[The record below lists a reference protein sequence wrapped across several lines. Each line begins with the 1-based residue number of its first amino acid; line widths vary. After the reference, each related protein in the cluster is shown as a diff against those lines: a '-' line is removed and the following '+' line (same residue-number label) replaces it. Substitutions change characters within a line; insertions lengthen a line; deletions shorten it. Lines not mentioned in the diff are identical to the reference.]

1 MSALST
7 LRKRSGLLAAV
18 VGFALLAFVLT
29 GLFESGFTLF
39 GEKNGVGEINGTTIS
54 YDQFMLEYNK
64 FAERQMKRSQTTSL
78 DDQGQEQVSNA
89 AWDKFIRDLVMVK
102 EFDAA
107 GVSVSD
113 AELAD
118 MFIGQTVDPIIVPA
132 FTDQQTGQVNK
143 DFVDARGQLSGAKI
157 KEYIDKLSANPE
169 NADYYEQWKEF
180 EEGVRENKVQ
190 TKYFNLIKKG
200 LQITTTYAKQDY
212 NNASSSIRFRYV
224 LKRYNTIPD
233 STITVTDA
241 EMQKFYN
248 ENKHKYKQEGSRKL
262 DYIVF
267 DVFPSE
273 QDSKDA
279 LNDINRIADEFK
291 KTTDDSAFVVRESE
305 NKVYNANYL
314 KKSQLPP
321 SLQGDSN
328 ILNGGSKGY
337 VTAPYLD
344 GNKYKVDKL
353 LDTKMSPDSAS
364 VRHILVAYQGAAQA
378 DPSIVRSKDDAKKLA
393 DSLLKVFKKSTKD
406 FKDLVKK
413 YSADKGSIDS
423 GGVYKWFKEGM
434 MVPEFQNAAFF
445 GKKGDVTIAE
455 TMFGFHVIEVLD
467 RGPESM
473 RYKIASVEKTLEP
486 SSKTRQEVYNQ
497 ALDFIASYGANADDF
512 NKGVKEKGLTIRT
525 QDKLKTTDKF
535 ITGLESPKE
544 LIRWTFT
551 NEKGSVSKE
560 PFAFKNKYV
569 VAAVAGVS
577 EKGIATMEERKTDVE
592 LGAKMEKKAQMFID
606 EFNKTGAKNLN
617 ELAQKM
623 KLLVDSVPSL
633 RFNDFSITALGREL
647 KVIGT
652 VFALEPGKLSPPVK
666 GEQGVFVIMVEKFT
680 PAPENKDFGPYK
692 TNLKQSLQYR
702 VDGEVFNVL
711 KEKANIKDDRYK
723 FF

>member
-39 GEKNGVGEINGTTIS
+39 GEKNGVGEINGVSIS
-54 YDQFMLEYNK
+54 YEQFMIEYNK
-64 FAERQMKRSQTTSL
+64 FAERQMKQTRSTSL
-78 DDQGQEQVSNA
+78 DDQGQEQASNT
-89 AWDKFIRDLVMVK
+89 AWEKFIRDLVMVK

-107 GVSVSD
+107 GVTVSD
-113 AELAD
+113 AELTD
-118 MFIGQTVDPIIVPA
+118 MFIGPNVDPIIVPA
-132 FTDQQTGQVNK
+132 FTDQQTGQINK

-169 NADYYEQWKEF
+169 NAEFYEQWKQF

-200 LQITTTYAKQDY
+200 LQITTPYAKQDY
-212 NNASSSIRFRYV
+212 NNASSSVRFRYV
-224 LKRYNTIPD
+224 LKRYNTVAD

-273 QDSKDA
+273 EDSKNA
-279 LNDINRIADEFK
+279 LDEINKIAEDFK
-291 KTTDDSAFVVRESE
+291 KSADDSSFVVRESE
-305 NKVYNANYL
+305 TGVYNANYL

-321 SLQGDSN
+321 SLQADSN
-328 ILNGGSKGY
+328 LLNGGKGY

-353 LDTKMSPDSAS
+353 IDTKMSPDSAS
-364 VRHILVAYQGAAQA
+364 VRHILIAYQGAAQA
-378 DPSIVRSKDDAKKLA
+378 DPSIVRSKDAAKKLA
-393 DSLLKVFKKSTKD
+393 DSLLTVFKKSTKD

-445 GKKGDVTIAE
+445 GKKGDLTIAE
-455 TMFGFHVIEVLD
+455 TMFGYHVIEVLD

-473 RYKIASVEKTLEP
+473 RFKIATVEKTLEP

-497 ALDFIASYGANADDF
+497 ALDFIANYGGNLDNF
-512 NKGVKEKGLTIRT
+512 NNGVKEKGLNLRT

-544 LIRWTFT
+544 LIRWAFT
-551 NEKGSVSKE
+551 NDKGIVSKE

-569 VAAVAGVS
+569 VAVVSAIS
-577 EKGIATMEERKTDVE
+577 EKGIATLEEKKTEVE
-592 LGAKMEKKAQMFID
+592 LGAKQNKKAQMFID
-606 EFNKTGAKNLN
+606 EINKTGAKNLG
-617 ELAQKM
+617 ELGQKM

-652 VFALEPGKLSPPVK
+652 VFALEPGKLSAPIK
-666 GEQGVFVIMVEKFT
+666 GEQGVFVVVVEKFT
-680 PAPENKDFGPYK
+680 PAPENKDLGPYK

-702 VDGEVFNVL
+702 VDGEVYNVL